1 VKLLFGTVAGIVVL
15 GLALL
20 SLGNAVPSVSA
31 APGTMSP
38 AYRAL
43 YVAAARTC
51 PGLPPEVLMAIG
63 QIESSHGAN
72 PGPSYAGAMGPMQV
86 MPDTWAAYAVDGDGD
101 GVMDPYDPADA
112 IYTAANL
119 LCADGA
125 GNPATIEAAVELYN
139 PGDPTYAAGIFQ
151 VAAGYEPNP
160 GGSPTQTAT
169 ATAHP

>member
-1 VKLLFGTVAGIVVL
+1 VKLLLGTVAGIVVL

-20 SLGNAVPSVSA
+20 SLGNDVPSVSA

-43 YVAAARTC
+43 YIAAARTC
-51 PGLPPEVLMAIG
+51 QGLPPEVLMAIG

-72 PGPSYAGAMGPMQV
+72 PGPSWAGAMGPMQI

-112 IYTAANL
+112 IFTAANL

-125 GNPATIEAAVELYN
+125 GNPSTLEAAVELYN
-139 PGDPTYAAGIFQ
+139 PGDPTYAAGVLQ
-151 VAAGYEPNP
+151 VAVGYEPSA
-160 GGSPTQTAT
+160 GASPTAT